1 LRLERRVAE
10 LDSSW
15 AVDAGLDRL
24 WDVMGFLEVVDEAHT
39 WHECIDRER
48 IATKYAA
55 HGVCDDDVVCFETL
69 CHKLDRNDFMVS
81 LVWVCA
87 SSFVARRVFRV
98 QETFALVFLDVC
110 GRV

>member
-1 LRLERRVAE
+1 MRLERCVAE

-24 WDVMGFLEVVDEAHT
+24 WDVMGFLEVVDEANCR
-39 WHECIDRER
+39 HECIDRER
-48 IATKYAA
+48 VATKDAA
-55 HGVCDDDVVCFETL
+55 HGVCDDDVVCFETQ

-87 SSFVARRVFRV
+87 LSFVTGRAFGVK
-98 QETFALVFLDVC
+98 ETIALVFLDVC